1 MSNHNFFALMDTLV
15 TAPRTKSDARFLK
28 ILPNRRSAKVIEVG
42 DNFEAIVTR
51 RLFEEELV
59 DTATE
64 ATQAVAAVKDFARSR
79 GLSLNV
85 IGVDELLE
93 EYEDMVLGRIMEE
106 RRNDPDN
113 GRVAESEIMAFLEQ

>member
-1 MSNHNFFALMDTLV
+1 MDTLV